1 MHTDSTN
8 VKRGSK
14 AAQSEATRAKLVK
27 VARRL
32 FAKRGYSAVGTED
45 VVKKAGVTRGA
56 LYHQFEDKKDLFR
69 AVFEQVESEVAEGI
83 VARAEAGETDPV
95 EVLRTGARL
104 WLDAS
109 LDPEVRRIV
118 LLDAPAV
125 LGWDEWREIVGRYG
139 LGILAAGLGGAMDAG
154 AIERQPVMALA
165 HVITGALD
173 AAALYVAEAD
183 DPLEARKEMEPVLDR
198 LVEKLRPDTRH
209 PAGGT

>member
-32 FAKRGYSAVGTED
+32 FAKRGYSAVGTEE

-69 AVFEQVESEVAEGI
+69 AVFEQVESEVAQGI
-83 VARAEAGETDPV
+83 TTRAAAATTDPI
-95 EVLRTGARL
+95 EALRIGARL

-109 LDPEVRRIV
+109 VEPEVRQIV
-118 LLDAPAV
+118 LLDAPSV
-125 LGWDEWREIVGRYG
+125 LGWQEWREIVGRYG
-139 LGILAAGLGGAMDAG
+139 LGLLAAGLAAAMDAR
-154 AIERQPVMALA
+154 AIERQPVMPLA
-165 HVITGALD
+165 HVITGAMD
-173 AAALYVAEAD
+173 AAALYVAESD
-183 DPLEARKEMEPVLDR
+183 DPQAARKEMDPVLAR
-198 LVEKLRPDTRH
+198 LVETLRPL
-209 PAGGT
+209 

>member
-1 MHTDSTN
+1 MHTDSTH

-32 FAKRGYSAVGTED
+32 FAKRGYAAVGTEE

-56 LYHQFEDKKDLFR
+56 LYHQFADKKDLFR
-69 AVFEQVESEVAEGI
+69 AVFEQVEAEVTQRI
-83 VARAEAGETDPV
+83 VAQAGAFASDPV
-95 EVLRTGARL
+95 QELRTGTKL

-125 LGWDEWREIVGRYG
+125 LGFEEWRQIVARHA
-139 LGILAAGLGGAMDAG
+139 LGVLAAGLEGAMEAG
-154 AIERQPVMALA
+154 VIARQPVMALA

-173 AAALYVAEAD
+173 AAALYVAESD
-183 DPLEARKEMEPVLDR
+183 DPEAARKDMEPVLDR
-198 LVEKLRPDTRH
+198 MVEKLRT
-209 PAGGT
+209 

>member
-1 MHTDSTN
+1 MHTDSTH

-32 FAKRGYSAVGTED
+32 FAKKGYAAVGTEEI
-45 VVKKAGVTRGA
+45 VQKAGVTRGA
-56 LYHQFEDKKDLFR
+56 LYHQFEDKKALFL
-69 AVFEQVESEVAEGI
+69 AVFDQVEAEVAQGI
-83 VARAEAGETDPV
+83 ADRAAASASDPID
-95 EVLRTGARL
+95 VLRMGAKL

-125 LGWDEWREIVGRYG
+125 LGFEKWREVVSRYG
-139 LGILAAGLGGAMDAG
+139 LGILAAGLEGAMDEG
-154 AIERQPVMALA
+154 AIARQPVLALA

-183 DPLEARKEMEPVLDR
+183 DPLAARKEMDPVLER
-198 LVEKLRPDTRH
+198 LVETLRP
-209 PAGGT
+209 

>member
-27 VARRL
+27 VSRRL
-32 FAKRGYSAVGTED
+32 FAKRGYSAVGTEEI
-45 VVKKAGVTRGA
+45 VKKAGVTRGA

-69 AVFEQVESEVAEGI
+69 AVFEEVESEVAQGI
-83 VARAEAGETDPV
+83 TAQAAAQTTDPI
-95 EVLRTGARL
+95 EALRIGARL

-125 LGWDEWREIVGRYG
+125 LGWEAWREIVGRYG
-139 LGILAAGLGGAMDAG
+139 LGLLAAGLGAAMEAG

-183 DPLEARKEMEPVLDR
+183 DPEAARIEMDPVLDR
-198 LVEKLRPDTRH
+198 LVQTLQPNRTRGSRK
-209 PAGGT
+209 A

>member
-32 FAKRGYSAVGTED
+32 FAKRGYSAVGTEEI
-45 VVKKAGVTRGA
+45 VKKAGVTRGA
-56 LYHQFEDKKDLFR
+56 LYHQFEDKKDLLR
-69 AVFEQVESEVAEGI
+69 AVFEQVESEVAQGI
-83 VARAEAGETDPV
+83 TTRAAAATSDPIEA
-95 EVLRTGARL
+95 LRIGARL

-118 LLDAPAV
+118 LLDAPSV
-125 LGWDEWREIVGRYG
+125 LGWEEWREIVGRYG
-139 LGILAAGLGGAMDAG
+139 LGLLAAGLAGAMDTG
-154 AIERQPVMALA
+154 AIERQPVMPLA

-183 DPLEARKEMEPVLDR
+183 DPHAAKDEMVPVLDR
-198 LVEKLRPDTRH
+198 LVETLQPKRTRGSRK
-209 PAGGT
+209 A

>member
-32 FAKRGYSAVGTED
+32 FAKRGYSAVGTEEI
-45 VVKKAGVTRGA
+45 VRKAGVTRGA
-56 LYHQFEDKKDLFR
+56 LYHQFADKKELFL
-69 AVFEQVESEVAEGI
+69 AVFDQVESEVAHDI
-83 VARAEAGETDPV
+83 VARAATAADPV
-95 EVLRTGARL
+95 DSLRMGARL
-104 WLDAS
+104 WLDAC

-118 LLDAPAV
+118 LLDAPSV
-125 LGWDEWREIVGRYG
+125 LGFEEWREVLSRYG
-139 LGILAAGLGGAMDAG
+139 LGLLAAGLEGAMDAG

-183 DPLEARKEMEPVLDR
+183 DPQAAREEMDPVLER
-198 LVEKLRPDTRH
+198 LVETLRAAP
-209 PAGGT
+209 

>member
-32 FAKRGYSAVGTED
+32 FAKRGYSAVGTEEI
-45 VVKKAGVTRGA
+45 VQKAGVTRGA
-56 LYHQFEDKKDLFR
+56 LYHQFEDKKALFL
-69 AVFEQVESEVAEGI
+69 AVFDQVEAEVAQGI
-83 VARAEAGETDPV
+83 ADRAAATASDPIDA
-95 EVLRTGARL
+95 LRMGARL

-125 LGWDEWREIVGRYG
+125 LGFERWREVVSRYG
-139 LGILAAGLGGAMDAG
+139 LGILAAGLEGAMDEG
-154 AIERQPVMALA
+154 AIARQPVMALA

-183 DPLEARKEMEPVLDR
+183 DPLAARKEMDPVLER
-198 LVEKLRPDTRH
+198 LVETLRP
-209 PAGGT
+209 

>member
-1 MHTDSTN
+1 MHTDSTH

-32 FAKRGYSAVGTED
+32 FAKKGYAAVGTEEI
-45 VVKKAGVTRGA
+45 VQKAGVTRGA
-56 LYHQFEDKKDLFR
+56 LYHQFEDKKALFL
-69 AVFEQVESEVAEGI
+69 AVFDQVEAEVAQGI
-83 VARAEAGETDPV
+83 ADRAAASASDPID
-95 EVLRTGARL
+95 VLRMGAKL

-125 LGWDEWREIVGRYG
+125 LGFEKWREVVSRYG
-139 LGILAAGLGGAMDAG
+139 LGILAAGLEVAMDEG
-154 AIERQPVMALA
+154 AIARQPVLALA

-183 DPLEARKEMEPVLDR
+183 DPLAARKEMDPVLER
-198 LVEKLRPDTRH
+198 LVETLRP
-209 PAGGT
+209 

>member
-8 VKRGSK
+8 VKRSGSK

-32 FAKRGYSAVGTED
+32 FAKRGYAAVGTEE

-69 AVFEQVESEVAEGI
+69 TVFEQVEAEVSIDIAT
-83 VARAEAGETDPV
+83 RAEAEASDPLD
-95 EVLRTGARL
+95 VLRTGTRL
-104 WLDAS
+104 WMDAC
-109 LDPEVRRIV
+109 LDPEVRRIA

-125 LGWDEWREIVGRYG
+125 LGFEEWREIVGRHVLG
-139 LGILAAGLGGAMDAG
+139 LLAAALQVAMDAG
-154 AIERQPVMALA
+154 AIAPQPAMPLA

-173 AAALYVAEAD
+173 AAALYVAESAD
-183 DPLEARKEMEPVLDR
+183 PEAARNEIDPVLER
-198 LVEKLRPDTRH
+198 LIEKLRN
-209 PAGGT
+209 

>member
-32 FAKRGYSAVGTED
+32 FAKNGYAAVGTEE

-56 LYHQFEDKKDLFR
+56 LYHQFTDKRDLFR
-69 AVFEQVESEVAEGI
+69 AVFEQVEGEVTLN
-83 VARAEAGETDPV
+83 VARAAEAGGASPID
-95 EVLRTGARL
+95 VLRNGTRL

-118 LLDAPAV
+118 LLDAPSV
-125 LGWDEWREIVGRYG
+125 LGFDEWREVAARYG
-139 LGILAAGLGGAMDAG
+139 LGVLAAALGAAMEAG
-154 AIERQPVMALA
+154 AIERQPLMALA
-165 HVITGALD
+165 HTLMGALD

-183 DPLEARKEMEPVLDR
+183 DPEAARKEMDPVLDR
-198 LVEKLRPDTRH
+198 LVETLRP
-209 PAGGT
+209 

>member
-32 FAKRGYSAVGTED
+32 FAKHGYSAVGTEE

-56 LYHQFEDKKDLFR
+56 LYHQFADKKDLFR
-69 AVFEQVESEVAEGI
+69 AVFEQVEAEVSVGI
-83 VARAEAGETDPV
+83 TTQAEADAAEPV
-95 EVLRTGARL
+95 EALRIGARL

-118 LLDAPAV
+118 LLDAPSV
-125 LGWDEWREIVGRYG
+125 LGWDEWREIVARYG
-139 LGILAAGLGGAMDAG
+139 LGLLAAGLGHAMEEG

-183 DPLEARKEMEPVLDR
+183 DPQAARKEMDPVLER
-198 LVEKLRPDTRH
+198 LVTTLQAVDR
-209 PAGGT
+209 

>member
-1 MHTDSTN
+1 MHTDSTH

-32 FAKRGYSAVGTED
+32 FAKRGYSAVGTEE

-56 LYHQFEDKKDLFR
+56 LYHQFADKKALFR
-69 AVFEQVESEVAEGI
+69 AVFEQVEGELTMN
-83 VARAEAGETDPV
+83 VARAAEADATDPV
-95 EVLRTGARL
+95 DVLRNGTRL

-118 LLDAPAV
+118 LLDAPSV
-125 LGWDEWREIVGRYG
+125 LGFDEWREVAARYG
-139 LGILAAGLGGAMDAG
+139 LGVLAAALGAAMESG
-154 AIERQPVMALA
+154 SIERQPLMPLA
-165 HVITGALD
+165 HTIMGALD

-183 DPLEARKEMEPVLDR
+183 DPEAARAEMEPVLER
-198 LVEKLRPDTRH
+198 LVETLRP
-209 PAGGT
+209 